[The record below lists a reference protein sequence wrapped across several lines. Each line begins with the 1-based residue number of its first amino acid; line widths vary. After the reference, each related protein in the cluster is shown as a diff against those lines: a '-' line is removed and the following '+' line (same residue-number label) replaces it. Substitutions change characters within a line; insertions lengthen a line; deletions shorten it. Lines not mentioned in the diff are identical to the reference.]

1 MREIVIISGKGG
13 TGKTSLTAC
22 FAMLA
27 KNKVIADCDVD
38 APDLHLLVA
47 PHIRHEENFGGGE
60 TASIDLGKCVECGLC
75 RERCRYDAISEDFV
89 IRDYACE
96 GCGVCYHV
104 CPEGAV
110 SLTEGINGKW
120 FISDTRYGPMVH
132 AALYPG
138 RENSGKLVALVRN
151 QARVLARRMSLAL
164 ALVDGAPGVGCPV
177 ISSVTGADHVVIVA
191 EPTLSGL
198 HDMER
203 ALALVK
209 SFRIH
214 CSIVINKYDINTEVT
229 ERIEAKGAKEGAL
242 VLGCIPYDEQL
253 IHAMVHGR
261 PLLAEN
267 GSSPAA
273 KAVIQAWDRLH
284 TAVQGTSGS

>member
-13 TGKTSLTAC
+13 TGKTSIVAC

-27 KNKVIADCDVD
+27 QEKVLADCDVD

-47 PHIRHEENFGGGE
+47 PQINHEEDFVGGV
-60 TASIDLGKCVECGLC
+60 TASIDLERCIECGLC
-75 RERCRYDAISEDFV
+75 RERCRYGAISDDFV
-89 IRDYACE
+89 VKDYVCE

-104 CPEGAV
+104 CPENAIQ
-110 SLTEGINGKW
+110 LTEGINGKW
-120 FISDTRYGPMVH
+120 FISETRYGPMVH

-151 QARVLARRMSLAL
+151 QAKVLARKMSLSL
-164 ALVDGAPGVGCPV
+164 LLVDGAPGVGCPV
-177 ISSVTGADHVVIVA
+177 ISSVTGADHVVIVT

-203 ALALVK
+203 ALGLVK
-209 SFRIH
+209 SFHIP
-214 CSIVINKYDINTEVT
+214 CSVIVNKHDINPEVT
-229 ERIEAKGAKEGAL
+229 GLLEAKSTRESVP
-242 VLGCIPYDEQL
+242 VLGRIPYDERL

-267 GSSPAA
+267 GASPAA
-273 KAVIQAWDRLH
+273 RAVTEIWDRLRSLVEE
-284 TAVQGTSGS
+284 T